1 MRRKAEEALIKM
13 GMPANI
19 KGFRYITDIME
30 KYAEDDA
37 WIYGKLTLLYEI
49 IGVAAGTSG
58 ICVERCIRKAF
69 EDVLTRGNLEEVK
82 KYLTFDNPT
91 NGNLLVV
98 FYLRLNGERRR

>member
-1 MRRKAEEALIKM
+1 MRRRAEEALIKM

-37 WIYGKLTLLYEI
+37 WIYGKLTFLYEMI
-49 IGVAAGTSG
+49 
-58 ICVERCIRKAF
+58 
-69 EDVLTRGNLEEVK
+69 
-82 KYLTFDNPT
+82 YLTFDNPT

-98 FYLRLNGERRR
+98 FYLRLKEG

>member
-37 WIYGKLTLLYEI
+37 WIYGKLTFLYEM
-49 IGVAAGTSG
+49 IGKKS
-58 ICVERCIRKAF
+58 RNIR
-69 EDVLTRGNLEEVK
+69 D
-82 KYLTFDNPT
+82 
-91 NGNLLVV
+91 
-98 FYLRLNGERRR
+98 LRREMR